1 MEQVGIKGF
10 SVSQNGQDFIIGKA
24 TIEELLSY
32 TMYTNR
38 LIVGFDED
46 DKPIYN
52 AQVQR
57 RVDDSRANQI
67 ADFLINDSTA
77 TFPTNIVLGIPNSII
92 KYQEVRNHLICL
104 YFEDYVFNE
113 IREAKA
119 GKKDADVYVTIIDG
133 QHRIRGIEIAIE
145 RLQSSANSLFEEE
158 KLKAQ
163 TKLKNLL
170 EMELV
175 LSCFVD
181 KSLEY
186 QAMIFSTI
194 NRTQKRVSQDL
205 VYSLFGI
212 SDKDTP
218 YKTALEVTLALN
230 AHPKS
235 PFYRRIKLYG
245 NKYDKSFV
253 PPLSQSTMI
262 KRIVSMISESLRESE
277 NDRFRERKELRNQ
290 KSKKY
295 LPFRKYY
302 AEGMDTQI
310 SDCLFF
316 FFNSVRFVFGSLWEY
331 NTQNKPENVLQSTIG
346 FEALMMIM
354 SDILER
360 NSISVFNSD
369 TFVPYVSRLGV
380 LNVAN
385 SIEFPMTTKGRK
397 ILYDSMFILLFP
409 NDKSVVEKTIEL
421 EFLRGEESFFPTD

>member
-1 MEQVGIKGF
+1 MARIGIKGF
-10 SVSQNGQDFIIGKA
+10 PVSQNGQDFIIGKA
-24 TIEELLSY
+24 KISELLEY

-46 DKPIYN
+46 DRPIYN
-52 AQVQR
+52 DQVQR
-57 RVDDSRANQI
+57 RVDELRASRI
-67 ADFLINDSTA
+67 ADFLINDNTA
-77 TFPTNIVLGIPNSII
+77 TFPTNIVLGIPASII
-92 KYQEVRNHLICL
+92 HHQEVQDGIITI
-104 YFEDYVFNE
+104 YFEDYVFDE
-113 IREAKA
+113 IRKAKA
-119 GKKDADVYVTIIDG
+119 GNRNADVYVTIIDG
-133 QHRIRGIEIAIE
+133 QHRIRGIEKAIDKLE
-145 RLQSSANSLFEEE
+145 KTGGGLFNDETFK
-158 KLKAQ
+158 KLEGIR
-163 TKLKNLL
+163 

-175 LSCFVD
+175 VSCFVD

-235 PFYRRIKLYG
+235 PFFNRIKLYG
-245 NKYDKSFV
+245 NNYDKSFL

-277 NDRFRERKELRNQ
+277 NDRFRDRRALRNQ
-290 KSKKY
+290 NSGKF

-302 AEGMDTQI
+302 AEDRDVEI
-310 SDCLFF
+310 SNCLFF
-316 FFNSVRFVFGSLWEY
+316 FFNAVRETFRELWEY
-331 NTQNKPENVLQSTIG
+331 STQNKPENVLQSTIG

-360 NSISVFNSD
+360 NKVDVFSKNTFSSFISKLSSLELSD
-369 TFVPYVSRLGV
+369 NTLY
-380 LNVAN
+380 
-385 SIEFPMTTKGRK
+385 PMTTKGRR
-397 ILYDSMFILLFP
+397 IFYLSMFIRLFP
-409 NDKSVVEKTIEL
+409 DDQSVEIKKAEL
-421 EFLRGEESFFPTD
+421 EELRG